1 MTEEEKTEVV
11 ETPPLFETHSVW
23 TKAMFLELQ
32 KSAVKSRL
40 WIWAAVISAIWIPV
54 IVLNVIGKDWI
65 MTLLLFILY
74 GLLVCYLFYLP
85 YGIAKRQY
93 NQYRV
98 LYGKDMEY
106 DLCFREE
113 TVTSVNLLTGGK
125 LSMGYEKFR
134 RLVKTKNLYIL
145 YMEKKMVFFFHRND
159 FITGDAASFEAFIAG
174 KCPQTKKK
182 SK

>member
-23 TKAMFLELQ
+23 TKAMLLELQ
-32 KSAVKSRL
+32 KSAVRSRL
-40 WIWAAVISAIWIPV
+40 WILAAVVLAMWIPYV
-54 IVLNVIGKDWI
+54 VLKLIEGSWDMALFLIVV
-65 MTLLLFILY
+65 Y
-74 GLLVCYLFYLP
+74 VLLVGCLFYTP
-85 YGIAKRQY
+85 YRIAKRQY

-98 LYGKDMEY
+98 LYDKDMEY